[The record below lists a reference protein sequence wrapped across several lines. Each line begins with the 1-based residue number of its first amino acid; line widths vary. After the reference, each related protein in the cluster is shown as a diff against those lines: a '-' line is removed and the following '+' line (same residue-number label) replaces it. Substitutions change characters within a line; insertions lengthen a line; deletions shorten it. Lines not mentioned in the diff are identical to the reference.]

1 MKAANLHKKL
11 TLAPIDECLPG
22 PFRFPIVHWRATS
35 RLLYFAHILS
45 AGDHVGAGSDASHG
59 GRISDALWCWPRWY
73 VRGTQGMGGSLLQ
86 LDHQTGMKYFC
97 NLSSSWQPPET
108 FYLIHKRC
116 QKYQTQ
122 SLMRVGKKVSWFNC
136 YPKLIP
142 HCVRL
147 FLWKLADYDLWELDE
162 DWDQNWRILCELE
175 SKNICVE
182 REHLFPFSSFSKV

>member
-1 MKAANLHKKL
+1 MVSRAWRRVLLNVKMHVSLDIKAANLHKKL
-11 TLAPIDECLPG
+11 TLAPNYEYLPG

-116 QKYQTQ
+116 QKYPTQ
-122 SLMRVGKKVSWFNC
+122 SLMRVRKKGFLG
-136 YPKLIP
+136 LI
-142 HCVRL
+142 VT
-147 FLWKLADYDLWELDE
+147 Y
-162 DWDQNWRILCELE
+162 
-175 SKNICVE
+175 
-182 REHLFPFSSFSKV
+182 SSSLIA